1 MRNFS
6 GRRVTNRQVIW
17 TSSPADAIAAGRK
30 AARGAGNEAGAL
42 SSGARASGG
51 PKTTRADLGGGE
63 TSAAAKKGVRVRQTA
78 VSRSQ
83 TDCSYGRLLV
93 VLLELLYRTFTN
105 GCRVERNILALVE
118 RWRTSSW
125 RGVPTEGARFVPARP
140 LLSRAAPPL
149 SRGVVARDA
158 PRRARPVVHEL
169 GVRPVLRAAVGPGD
183 GRARHHA
190 CAFGRRRVPP
200 RPASVRGATRARRG
214 RARVARAAGFAGP
227 HPRGCGQGGG
237 RGAPGGRV
245 HRRGG
250 QDRRTTRAF
259 GNLRNREARREWGF
273 PRAPRVRAGV
283 GRAAG
288 NVQPDGSRDA
298 RPSVRARGRRARRTR
313 RTIERV

>member
-1 MRNFS
+1 V
-6 GRRVTNRQVIW
+6 G
-17 TSSPADAIAAGRK
+17 
-30 AARGAGNEAGAL
+30 
-42 SSGARASGG
+42 
-51 PKTTRADLGGGE
+51 
-63 TSAAAKKGVRVRQTA
+63 
-78 VSRSQ
+78 
-83 TDCSYGRLLV
+83 
-93 VLLELLYRTFTN
+93 TFTN
-105 GCRVERNILALVE
+105 GCRVERNILALVVRVK

-259 GNLRNREARREWGF
+259 GNLRNRECARRECARRATATANDARRGF
-273 PRAPRVRAGV
+273 PRAPRGRAGV

-288 NVQPDGSRDA
+288 NVRPPDGSRDA

-313 RTIERV
+313 RTVERV